1 MKKLIVPIIVGLVMF
16 AAAFGGA
23 FYFQNYRSTE
33 TERAIAS
40 VTRASLEALQEE
52 KRLTVMTA
60 RYAAV
65 VTPSS
70 EPILAEA
77 KQETKES
84 DKGEKNEGDPKPAEG
99 ADPASGASNSSHILI
114 MPGTVR
120 YEIDLKAIKPEHVVW
135 HEAEKTLAVKLPPL
149 ALAGP
154 NIDLND
160 IRERIG
166 NGQQRML
173 SNAKQ
178 VLNKRNRITAE
189 VDLTEQARAEA
200 SMRMARD
207 MGRKMIE
214 RAFRIPLKS
223 AGVTAAMAV
232 YFEDEVIEE
241 SGGEKAPAADKEG

>member
-33 TERAIAS
+33 TERLIAS
-40 VTRASLEALQEE
+40 VTRSSLEALQGE

-70 EPILAEA
+70 EPMAIEP
-77 KQETKES
+77 EPEHVS
-84 DKGEKNEGDPKPAEG
+84 DKDEKEEEHTTGDKASAKPKAPVTHSL
-99 ADPASGASNSSHILI
+99 DSSHILI

-135 HEAEKTLAVKLPPL
+135 HEAEKTLAIKLPPL

-160 IRERIG
+160 IRERVG
-166 NGQQRML
+166 DGQQRML
-173 SNAKQ
+173 SNAKD

-200 SMRMARD
+200 SMRMARE
-207 MGRKMIE
+207 MGRKIIE
-214 RAFRIPLKS
+214 RAFHIPLKS
-223 AGVTAAMAV
+223 AGVTAAIAV
-232 YFEDEVIEE
+232 YYEDEVKEE
-241 SGGEKAPAADKEG
+241 GGGH

>member
-1 MKKLIVPIIVGLVMF
+1 MKKLIVPIIVGLLMF

-33 TERAIAS
+33 TERLIET

-70 EPILAEA
+70 EPVPDEPVQDVKEEEVKVGDEPAPA
-77 KQETKES
+77 KAATRPLRS
-84 DKGEKNEGDPKPAEG
+84 
-99 ADPASGASNSSHILI
+99 SLTSSHILI

-120 YEIDLKAIKPEHVVW
+120 YEIDLKAIKPEHIVW
-135 HEAEKTLAVKLPPL
+135 HEAEKTLAIKLPPL

-160 IRERIG
+160 IRERVG

-173 SNAKQ
+173 SNAKD

-189 VDLTEQARAEA
+189 VDLTEQARADA
-200 SMRMARD
+200 PMRMARD

-232 YFEDEVIEE
+232 YFEDEVMEE
-241 SGGEKAPAADKEG
+241 SGDEKAPVADKEG